1 MCASHDFHP
10 RNVRNTLFPELTFLL
25 DEIHWIPPLYV
36 GPIHFESVGVS
47 APLFIVT
54 KRFVQHVYSPNLTS
68 IVMNEYISLCRRYYK
83 FEFIIKKMQS
93 EAIIKKKKKSGIE
106 YLGLSETEGG
116 ASVTGWATHQ
126 QRDVC
131 CCWRRD

>member
-1 MCASHDFHP
+1 
-10 RNVRNTLFPELTFLL
+10 
-25 DEIHWIPPLYV
+25 
-36 GPIHFESVGVS
+36 
-47 APLFIVT
+47 
-54 KRFVQHVYSPNLTS
+54 
-68 IVMNEYISLCRRYYK
+68 MNEYISLCRRYYK

-131 CCWRRD
+131 CCWRRDWKRVFESMNEWNPRWFGFA